1 MAFDASSVPDGSQ
14 PSVTENAGGLHGG
27 FGLDMVQR
35 AFRKQTR
42 RARKVR
48 VLFSGSGPRKSTRRR
63 RGSVPRPFASAKRP
77 KPVKVHCR
85 DLSEVHCETVFVNT
99 AVGAYVE
106 KEQLDKKFVYIG
118 DARAVVTQDE
128 LADAKRA
135 VEEDG
140 IHLIGFAKT
149 LGVSRVLSAVG
160 ANRAPGAS
168 HAPRRRG
175 RRG

>member
-1 MAFDASSVPDGSQ
+1 
-14 PSVTENAGGLHGG
+14 
-27 FGLDMVQR
+27 MVQR

-48 VLFSGSGPRKSTRRR
+48 GSFFRFGTEKEHA
-63 RGSVPRPFASAKRP
+63 VAVALYAPFASAKRP

-118 DARAVVTQDE
+118 D
-128 LADAKRA
+128 
-135 VEEDG
+135 
-140 IHLIGFAKT
+140 
-149 LGVSRVLSAVG
+149 
-160 ANRAPGAS
+160 GAS
-168 HAPRRRG
+168 DLWSRKTSSRTPNAPSRRTG
-175 RRG
+175 SI